1 MIVNNKKSIISKIWQ
16 IIRFWVNPNP
26 HGYGILRAPFSKT
39 EISSA

>member
-1 MIVNNKKSIISKIWQ
+1 VTVPKNDVAPVKHV
-16 IIRFWVNPNP
+16 FNPNP